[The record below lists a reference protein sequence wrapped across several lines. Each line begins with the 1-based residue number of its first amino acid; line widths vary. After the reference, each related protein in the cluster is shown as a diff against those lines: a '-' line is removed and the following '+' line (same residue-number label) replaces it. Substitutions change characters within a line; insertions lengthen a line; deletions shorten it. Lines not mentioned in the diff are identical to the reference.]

1 MKADMNP
8 QSTQSMRKSF
18 SVGKYQSML
27 SRETEITP
35 ASLMEFLFII
45 FLINFLKYTVLK
57 VTFQLQLLKYWLC
70 PHVVQYILECV
81 LHPVACASHS
91 HPYLASPPFA
101 LPTGNH

>member
-1 MKADMNP
+1 MKAAMNP

-45 FLINFLKYTVLK
+45 FLINFLKYIILK
-57 VTFQLQLLKYWLC
+57 VTFQLQLL
-70 PHVVQYILECV
+70 
-81 LHPVACASHS
+81 
-91 HPYLASPPFA
+91 
-101 LPTGNH
+101 

>member
-57 VTFQLQLLKYWLC
+57 VTFQLQLLQNIGSVPMLYSTSLS
-70 PHVVQYILECV
+70 VSYTQ
-81 LHPVACASHS
+81 
-91 HPYLASPPFA
+91 
-101 LPTGNH
+101 